1 MLRKWKVAI
10 GKSCVKSLR
19 SGNIPGYLDIVSEDG
34 YLRSKYSIP
43 LKLDILFQD
52 DHLIVLN
59 KPANVL
65 SVPDRYNPDI
75 PNLTRMLGQQ
85 FGDPIIAVHRLD
97 KPTSGA
103 IVFARTAEAHKELN
117 RQFQDRE
124 VDKVYHAIVD
134 GQPPLDE
141 EVEIDEPIAS
151 NPGQTGKMMVS
162 NRGKYALS
170 IFKTMETFGHQ
181 FSLLGVQIFTG
192 RTHQIRVHLAYAGFP
207 LMVDP
212 FYGKREEFKLSEIK
226 RRFNLRKD
234 SEERALLS
242 RVPLHASKLAFD
254 HPETGERLSFEA
266 PMPKDMRATLN
277 QLRKLK

>member
-1 MLRKWKVAI
+1 MKF
-10 GKSCVKSLR
+10 
-19 SGNIPGYLDIVSEDG
+19 
-34 YLRSKYSIP
+34 
-43 LKLDILFQD
+43 DILHQD
-52 DHLIVLN
+52 DHVIVVN
-59 KPANVL
+59 KPANLL
-65 SVPDRYNPDI
+65 SVPDRYTAEI
-75 PNLTRMLGQQ
+75 PNLTHLLGDR

-103 IVFARTAEAHKELN
+103 IVYARTPEAHKELN

-124 VDKVYHAIVD
+124 VDKIYHAIVD

-141 EVEIDEPIAS
+141 EIEVDEPIAN

-170 IFKTMETFGHQ
+170 IFKNMENFGHQ
-181 FSLLGVQIFTG
+181 FSLVGAQIFTG

-226 RRFNLRKD
+226 RRFNLRKEE
-234 SEERALLS
+234 EERPLLN
-242 RVPLHASKLAFD
+242 RVPLHASKLSFD
-254 HPETGERLSFEA
+254 HPATGERMSFEA
-266 PMPKDMRATLN
+266 KMPKDMRAVLN
-277 QLRKLK
+277 QMRKLKK